1 MAEYSKVTV
10 KLTDTQLKKIKIAA
24 KKKTGTTVRM
34 SLKMFNGNYLPHE
47 LLLITREK
55 TKLMQLITI
64 CQMT

>member
-1 MAEYSKVTV
+1 MVEYSKVTV